1 MVLYAISTATS
12 AVRFFTALV
21 DLYATVY
28 AEPPYQEGP
37 QEVARFRESLPDEA
51 TRPGFSMI
59 AAEDDGLLVGAAY
72 GWTMPAGTW
81 WSRSDQDP
89 PPEIRDVDKF
99 AVLEWMVHP
108 DRRKSG
114 IGTELMHR
122 LLSQR
127 TERYAT
133 LAANPT
139 SNARRI
145 YQRTGWRQVATSTL
159 PWGPPMDLLI
169 RPLPIPGAV

>member
-1 MVLYAISTATS
+1 MLAYTATTDSS
-12 AVRFFTALV
+12 ADRFLSPLV
-21 DLYATVY
+21 DLYAIVY

-37 QEVARFRESLPDEA
+37 QEVARFRESLPGEA
-51 TRPGFSMI
+51 ARPGFSMI
-59 AAEDDGLLVGAAY
+59 AAEDDGLLIGAAY

-89 PPEIRDVDKF
+89 PSEIRDVDKF

-108 DRRKSG
+108 GRRESG

-169 RPLPIPGAV
+169 RPLPMTDGV